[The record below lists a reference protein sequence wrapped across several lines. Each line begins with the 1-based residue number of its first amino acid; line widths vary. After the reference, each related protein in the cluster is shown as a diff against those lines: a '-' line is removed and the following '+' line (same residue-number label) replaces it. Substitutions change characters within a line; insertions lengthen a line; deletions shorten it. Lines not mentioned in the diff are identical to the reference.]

1 MNIPLALQ
9 LFTVRD
15 ETAKDFI
22 GTLEKV
28 AKIGYT
34 GVEFAGFGD
43 IAPNEM
49 KKALDD
55 LGLKAMGSHTG
66 RDLVFDRLDEVIEY
80 NLIIGNKYVI
90 IPYDKY
96 DTKEK
101 WLEAIWKYEEAG
113 RKLKKDG
120 LVLCYHN
127 HAHEFETYDGE
138 YILDIIFNKTSADNV
153 LMELDT
159 YWVHFAGVDPL
170 AYLDKYKGR
179 CPLVHLK
186 DMRADDRD
194 TAEVGEGII
203 DIKAII
209 AASEKAGAEWFVVEQ
224 DRTRRPTLES
234 AGISYKNLKKWGTV
248 L

>member
-1 MNIPLALQ
+1 MSIPVALQ
-9 LFTVRD
+9 LYTVRD
-15 ETAKDFI
+15 ETAKDFTR
-22 GTLEKV
+22 TLENV
-28 AKIGYT
+28 AKIGYA
-34 GVEFAGFGD
+34 GVEFAGFGNVAAGD
-43 IAPNEM
+43 M
-49 KKALDD
+49 KKTLDA

-66 RDLVFDRLDEVIEY
+66 KDLVFDRLDEVIEY
-80 NLIIGNKYVI
+80 NKIIGNKYVI
-90 IPYDKY
+90 IPYDRY
-96 DTKEK
+96 ESKEQ
-101 WLEAIWKYEEAG
+101 WLNAIERYESAG
-113 RKLKKDG
+113 RILKKEG

-138 YILDIIFNKTSADNV
+138 CILDMIFSKIRADHL

-170 AYLDKYKGR
+170 KYLNKYKGR
-179 CPLVHLK
+179 CPLVHIK

-209 AASEKAGAEWFVVEQ
+209 AASEKAGAEWFIVEQ
-224 DRTRRPTLES
+224 DRTRISSLDS
-234 AGISYKNLKKWGTV
+234 ARISYENLKKWGTV